1 MSSMST
7 PIENLPPGVV
17 VKDNLLPLQYYQ
29 ELESYMTGVSIDWH
43 QGAVNDTLDPAMP
56 PEDRQYFTEYYS
68 QDPRRNWQ
76 FAKTIYSTAPV
87 YIADTFPLFGPL
99 LEALDVKSLIRIKLN
114 LKTGSEKV
122 FDYPWHN
129 DQNPIERFGDHC
141 KTTVLHIG
149 SNDGFTIFEQGGA
162 RVPTVANRAVIFPN
176 KLKHAGTTCTDQPIR
191 AVVNINYY

>member
-1 MSSMST
+1 MSSIST
-7 PIENLPPGVV
+7 PIKNLPLGVA
-17 VKDNLLPLQYYQ
+17 VKDDLLSLQYYQ
-29 ELESYMTGVSIDWH
+29 ELESYVKGIDIDWH
-43 QGAVNDTLDPAMP
+43 QGEVNKITDPSMP
-56 PEDRQYFTEYYS
+56 PETRQYFTEYYS
-68 QDPRRNWQ
+68 RDPRRNWQ
-76 FAKTIYSTAPV
+76 FVKSIYSTHPV

-149 SNDGFTIFEQGGA
+149 SNDGFTIFKQGGA
-162 RVPTVANRAVIFPN
+162 RIPPVANRAVIFPN

-191 AVVNINYY
+191 AVININYY